1 MVRLG
6 ATVTLFALCFA
17 AAVSAS
23 PSIHKRGVTTSAGAV
38 NGQTYDYIVVG
49 GGLAGITVA
58 GRLAEN
64 PGVTVLVIEAGGDDR
79 NDGRVY
85 DIYRYGEAFGSE
97 LMWNWG
103 TDHGRGIIGGK
114 TLGGGSTLVHFFRH
128 PEANLPFLS
137 FDQWRCVHSRSKGPV

>member
-6 ATVTLFALCFA
+6 AASPLLALCLA
-17 AAVSAS
+17 AFVLAS
-23 PSIHKRGVTTSAGAV
+23 PSIQKRGVTTSAGAV

-58 GRLAEN
+58 ARLAEN

-85 DIYRYGEAFGSE
+85 DIFRYGEAFGSE
-97 LMWNWG
+97 LMWSWG

-114 TLGGGSTLVHFFRH
+114 TLGGGST
-128 PEANLPFLS
+128 
-137 FDQWRCVHSRSKGPV
+137 